1 MEKKQ
6 FIKKICLL
14 GDGGVGKTSLI
25 GRYVLN
31 CFSDDYIV
39 SFGTKVSKKVIDF
52 EDVQLTLMIWDILG
66 QKSQKALHGAYYS
79 GANGVLLVCDNTRP
93 ETLLR
98 LPEWKEDLED
108 VTGPVPVVPI
118 INKADLPTTLGTEDL
133 GSVRA
138 AMGADYLYTSAKM
151 GTGVQ
156 EAFERLGRQI
166 LGVPP

>member
-39 SFGTKVSKKVIDF
+39 SFGTKVSKKVIDYG
-52 EDVQLTLMIWDILG
+52 EVQLTLMIWDILG
-66 QKSQKALHGAYYS
+66 QKSQKALHGAYYR
-79 GANGVLLVCDNTRP
+79 GANGVLLVCDNTRT
-93 ETLLR
+93 ETLLH
-98 LPEWKEDLED
+98 LPEWMQDLED
-108 VTGPVPVVPI
+108 VAGTVPVVPI
-118 INKADLPTTLGTEDL
+118 INKADLPTQLSIEDL
-133 GSVRA
+133 DAVRSSL
-138 AMGADYLYTSAKM
+138 GRDFLRTSAKM

-156 EAFERLGRQI
+156 DAFERLGRQI